1 MARRSRPFLMLALAL
16 ASGGTAAYLALRYI
30 QQQATPLMASQPKNA
45 QVVVAAR
52 DLPLGTV
59 LGERD
64 VKTIDWV
71 GGSVPPGYVPSA
83 QQAVNRGLI
92 VSVSE
97 NEPILEG
104 KLAGQG
110 AGGGLPVIIE
120 PGMRALSIAVDQIV
134 GVAGF
139 VTPTTRVDVLLTM
152 NNSPASSEPAT
163 KVIMQNVRTLA
174 AGQSIQQDKEG
185 KPQPVG
191 VVTFLLTPEQAETLT
206 LATGQGRI
214 QLALRNMLDTSHIE
228 TRGTRQSALMGRI
241 GNAPATTPR
250 TTTARSG
257 AVRVAVP
264 EPAATVVEVFRGGQR
279 SLQKF

>member
-1 MARRSRPFLMLALAL
+1 MLALAL
-16 ASGGTAAYLALRYI
+16 ASGGTAAFLALRYLR
-30 QQQATPLMASQPKNA
+30 QQATPLMAAQPKHA
-45 QVVVAAR
+45 QVVVAAK
-52 DLPLGTV
+52 DLPVGTV

-64 VKTIDWV
+64 LKTIEWI
-71 GGSVPPGYVPSA
+71 GGSVPLGFVGSP

-92 VSVSE
+92 VAVAE

-110 AGGGLPVIIE
+110 MGGGLPVIIE

-152 NNSPASSEPAT
+152 NNAPGASEPVT

-185 KPQPVG
+185 KAQPVG
-191 VVTFLLTPEQAETLT
+191 VVTMLLSPEQAETLA
-206 LATGQGRI
+206 LATRQGSI
-214 QLALRNMLDTSHIE
+214 QLALRNMLDTVHIE
-228 TRGTRQSALMGRI
+228 TKGARSSTLMGRI
-241 GNAPATTPR
+241 GAAVAARPGPR
-250 TTTARSG
+250 RAA
-257 AVRVAVP
+257 AVQAAVP
-264 EPAATVVEVFRGGQR
+264 EPAATVVEVYRGGQR
-279 SLQKF
+279 TLQKF